1 MRGGLLGPFEV
12 RNGEEAV
19 VDVPGVRL
27 RALLAALALEPGRI
41 VTRARL
47 VDWIWGERPPADE
60 VNALQA
66 LVSRLRR
73 VLPDGVIEAEAGG
86 YRLAVAPS
94 WSPS

>member
-1 MRGGLLGPFEV
+1 MTVL
-12 RNGEEAV
+12 AV
-19 VDVPGVRL
+19 AGSPPRACRL

-47 VDWIWGERPPADE
+47 VDWIWGQRPPADE

-73 VLPDGVIEAEAGG
+73 
-86 YRLAVAPS
+86 
-94 WSPS
+94 